1 MLLSVR
7 NSGIPLRP
15 WQVVLA
21 EWGHLVWRGMYQP
34 QAERCPSRRSWI
46 RSPHHPPQPRDQLE
60 WCRVFLYAEN
70 SCIVRVI
77 TQIAKYSIRFFFFS
91 LTSKIRIFMFL
102 KKHAFHSA
110 SLSSA
115 LTSLASVALP
125 SGALG
130 NSSCTSPFISW
141 LLNHSPFERFLL
153 H

>member
-77 TQIAKYSIRFFFFS
+77 TQIAKYSIRFFFFFNIQNSHLHVLKKARISFSQPFLCPHLSCFCGPAIRGPREQLLHITIYLLVAKS
-91 LTSKIRIFMFL
+91 LTF
-102 KKHAFHSA
+102 
-110 SLSSA
+110 
-115 LTSLASVALP
+115 
-125 SGALG
+125 
-130 NSSCTSPFISW
+130 
-141 LLNHSPFERFLL
+141 
-153 H
+153 